1 MTWSTLQNPHLIDM
15 SQSKI
20 ARTGRVEAWMKDPE
34 GRKPVSCTVFSVE
47 DSFEDKDGLDD
58 SFRFVSHALRYGAGC
73 AVHLSKL
80 RPRGAENGKGLTAS
94 GPCSFATV
102 YSTLNSVIRR
112 GGLYKNGAITVTLD
126 ANHTDIRQ
134 FCEMSRAELPW
145 AKRCINLSEEWWN
158 DLAPDVQE
166 LICSGIAAGD
176 LWLAKP
182 RWDQNGKRLF
192 SNVCLEIWIF
202 SRATCLLSHVNLG
215 ACEANDL
222 VEAFKQGMTELCELH
237 GRTGVDEGGEYLPSA
252 IDRQV
257 GLGVLG
263 FANFLNLHGVTYA
276 QFAEAIEFHQGFT
289 HDLMV
294 TPEAFRLVKS
304 LQNAIDQAAEI
315 AQQYRMDRAFCIAPT
330 ASCSYRYTDREGYTT
345 TPEIAPPINR
355 LVDRDSATFG
365 ITQVDYGNC
374 ETAEQ
379 VGWAVWNR
387 VADGIVRMFQ
397 STGLFHGYSY
407 NTWSDAPEVKYTPDF
422 IESWLASPQTSMYYS
437 LQVMAGTQAKDS
449 VEGLEEDFVFDFSEI
464 EGESCSTDE
473 PFCSSCAE

>member
-1 MTWSTLQNPHLIDM
+1 MNN
-15 SQSKI
+15 
-20 ARTGRVEAWMKDPE
+20 PE

-80 RPRGAENGKGLTAS
+80 RPRGTENGKGLTAS

-126 ANHTDIRQ
+126 ANHADISE
-134 FCEMSRAELPW
+134 FCEMSRSQLPW
-145 AKRCINLSEEWWN
+145 AKRCINLCEEWWH
-158 DLAPDVQE
+158 DLTLDVQE

-182 RWDQNGKRLF
+182 RWDQEGQRIF
-192 SNVCLEIWIF
+192 SNVCLEIFIR

-215 ACEANDL
+215 ACHADDL
-222 VEAFKQGMTELCELH
+222 ADAFTQGMAELCQLH
-237 GRTGVDEGGEYLPSA
+237 GKTGVEEGGEYLPSS

-263 FANFLNLHGVTYA
+263 FANFLSLHGVTYA
-276 QFAEAIEFHQGFT
+276 QFADAIELHQGFT
-289 HDLMV
+289 HELMV
-294 TPEAFRLVKS
+294 TPESLKLVKS
-304 LQNAIDQAAEI
+304 LQSAIDQAAEI
-315 AQQYRMDRAFCIAPT
+315 AKQYRMDRAFCIAPT
-330 ASCSYRYTDREGYTT
+330 ASCSYRYTDREGFTT

-365 ITQVDYGNC
+365 VTQVDYGKV
-374 ETAEQ
+374 ETAEE
-379 VGWAVWNR
+379 VTWNTWNR

-397 STGLFHGYSY
+397 STDLFHGYSY
-407 NTWSDAPEVKYTPDF
+407 NTWSDVPEVNYTPEF
-422 IESWLASPQTSMYYS
+422 VENWLASPQTSMYYS
-437 LQVMAGTQAKDS
+437 LQVMAGTQTKDS
-449 VEGLEEDFVFDFSEI
+449 VEGIEEDFVFDFSES
-464 EGESCSTDE
+464 EDDSCSMDE